1 MLLVQSMRP
10 LILSCLLF
18 ACVACDSRPQFESN
32 LDQVVAAD
40 LWNASNRGRTVFRG
54 DGFFAIPDTVRRV
67 WIDIGAYKLTMSKH
81 ALSSNSDIAVI
92 AIEPMSEHWKTW
104 PDNPRLIGVPVAISL
119 QRGLLELNV
128 NEADGTNSLLKT
140 APQGELEDAAERPP
154 SHLSTEFLKAVADK
168 MRTLEVRSVPGVRLE
183 DVIERIPPHL
193 TIEFL
198 KIDIQ
203 GLDLQALKSAS
214 HHLHR
219 VKRVQA
225 EIMNVDL
232 YEKDGTES
240 MSSEQEFLDYMES
253 MGFSLVGEAPTTPG
267 REWLDAFYAND
278 RFDRKALMH
287 TLGPGVPWPGR
298 PPMPR

>member
-1 MLLVQSMRP
+1 MRP
-10 LILSCLLF
+10 LIISCLLF
-18 ACVACDSRPQFESN
+18 ACAACDSGPGPGEKFQSN

-40 LWNASNRGRTVFRG
+40 LWNASNRGRTVFRD
-54 DGFFAIPDTVRRV
+54 DGFFAIPDTVQRV
-67 WIDIGAYKLTMSKH
+67 WIDLGAYKLTVSKH
-81 ALSSNSDIAVI
+81 ALSANGDMAVI
-92 AIEPMSEHWKTW
+92 AIEPMSEHWTLW

-128 NEADGTNSLLKT
+128 NEADGTNSLLQT
-140 APQGELEDAAERPP
+140 VPGEQLDEETERPP
-154 SHLSTEFLKAVADK
+154 SHLSAEFIKGIADK

-193 TIEFL
+193 SIEFL

-203 GLDLQALKSAS
+203 GLDLQALKSAGQ
-214 HHLHR
+214 HLRR

-225 EIMNVDL
+225 EIMNLGL
-232 YEKDGTES
+232 YEKDGAES

-253 MGFSLVGEAPTTPG
+253 MGFSLVGETPTTPG

-278 RFDRKALMH
+278 RWDKKELMKP
-287 TLGPGVPWPGR
+287 LGRGVWWPGL
-298 PPMPR
+298 PPKPR